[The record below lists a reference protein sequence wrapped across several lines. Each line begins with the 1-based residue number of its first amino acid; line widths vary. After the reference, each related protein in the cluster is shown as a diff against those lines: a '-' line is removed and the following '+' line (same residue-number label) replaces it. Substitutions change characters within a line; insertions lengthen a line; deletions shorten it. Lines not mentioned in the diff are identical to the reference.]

1 MKRVLPTGLTGQL
14 ILLLTV
20 ALLLAN
26 AVALVLLASERD
38 RLGRAAREE
47 GAVARILALAPLLD
61 GIDREERVR
70 RISAADQRGT
80 RIEVASD
87 PIVPPNAAGS
97 RAQALAALFAP
108 SLGGRELRLADG
120 ADRNTLAISVALNT
134 PDDWLNAVLRLGSPP
149 RRTNSIEALALVLG
163 LSLAAVLGGALI
175 FLRRLTKPL
184 AELAQAARAAGR
196 GDRSARVAEDG
207 AREFQEAAHAFND
220 MQARIAR
227 FDAERTRTLAAVGH
241 DLRTPITSLR
251 IRAEML
257 SDQDAEP
264 MIATLEEMRVMADSL
279 VAFARGGE
287 NTEEP
292 QPVDLAKLVQRL
304 AAERGA
310 ELAVVMPTEIIGQP
324 VALSRAIGNLID
336 NAMRYAGAARV
347 TLDRTGKDAVV
358 TIEDD
363 GPGIPAEQ
371 LDEVQEPFVRG
382 EGSRSLD
389 TGGAGLGLSIARAVA
404 QGHGGN
410 LELSIRESGGLRAK
424 LRLPIVEG

>member
-134 PDDWLNAVLRLGSPP
+134 
-149 RRTNSIEALALVLG
+149 
-163 LSLAAVLGGALI
+163 
-175 FLRRLTKPL
+175 
-184 AELAQAARAAGR
+184 
-196 GDRSARVAEDG
+196 
-207 AREFQEAAHAFND
+207 
-220 MQARIAR
+220 
-227 FDAERTRTLAAVGH
+227 
-241 DLRTPITSLR
+241 
-251 IRAEML
+251 
-257 SDQDAEP
+257 
-264 MIATLEEMRVMADSL
+264 
-279 VAFARGGE
+279 
-287 NTEEP
+287 
-292 QPVDLAKLVQRL
+292 
-304 AAERGA
+304 
-310 ELAVVMPTEIIGQP
+310 
-324 VALSRAIGNLID
+324 
-336 NAMRYAGAARV
+336 
-347 TLDRTGKDAVV
+347 
-358 TIEDD
+358 
-363 GPGIPAEQ
+363 
-371 LDEVQEPFVRG
+371 
-382 EGSRSLD
+382 
-389 TGGAGLGLSIARAVA
+389 
-404 QGHGGN
+404 
-410 LELSIRESGGLRAK
+410 
-424 LRLPIVEG
+424 